1 MVDTGTYG
9 RMGGKLNHKMLPGG
23 ITFLQNRKNSGII
36 GVQIKVNLDLRVA
49 EYGNKKK
56 NLTFIKNN
64 YL

>member
-1 MVDTGTYG
+1 
-9 RMGGKLNHKMLPGG
+9 MGGKLNHKMLPGG

-49 EYGNKKK
+49 EYGNKKE